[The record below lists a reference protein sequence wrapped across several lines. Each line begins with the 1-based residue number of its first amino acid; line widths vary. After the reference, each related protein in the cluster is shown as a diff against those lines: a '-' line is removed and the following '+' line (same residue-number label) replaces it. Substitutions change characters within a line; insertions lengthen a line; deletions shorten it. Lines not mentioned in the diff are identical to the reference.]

1 VIRLF
6 PLALLL
12 GACAASPSPRPIG
25 SNDHVCKADGL
36 GELVGKPGSSEL
48 AAQALRLSGAATLR
62 WIQPGMAVT
71 MDFRQDRLDLH
82 LDDKNN
88 VTRITCG

>member
-1 VIRLF
+1 MRLL

-12 GACAASPSPRPIG
+12 SACAANPSPQTIG
-25 SNDHVCKADGL
+25 SNGHVCNADGL
-36 GELVGKPGSSEL
+36 DDLIGKPGSSDL
-48 AAQALRLSGAATLR
+48 AAAALRLSGAATLR

-71 MDFRQDRLDLH
+71 MDFRQDRLDIH
-82 LDDKNN
+82 LDEKNN